1 MTERVPDLLVEK
13 LVLGELSDAQA
24 ASVRERLGDEADER
38 IGAIKRSNA
47 EILEHHTPAQMAA
60 MVQKRLEG
68 HQEGAGRKVR
78 GWWYALPT
86 LAAAAGV
93 LLWVGT
99 RGVEDTATDTLGVDG
114 AGDDGP
120 EVITL
125 KGDARLVIQRRRGGE
140 DLQVVDGDSVRAGD
154 LLQVSYHSGGAAQ
167 GVIVSLDGAGVVT
180 LHHPAANDAAAAL
193 AGAGT
198 VALPNSYE
206 LDDAPGY
213 ERFFFVTG
221 DDLDVDV
228 VMRATDALGK
238 SGQGQ
243 TGQLELGG
251 DWAQSSVLL
260 TRD

>member
-13 LVLGELSDAQA
+13 LVLGELSAAEA
-24 ASVRERLGDEADER
+24 ASVRERLGDEAEER
-38 IGAIKRSNA
+38 ITTIERSNE
-47 EILEHHTPAQMAA
+47 EILAQHSPGQMAA

-68 HQEGAGRKVR
+68 HQEGAGRTGR
-78 GWWYALPT
+78 TWWYALPT

-99 RGVEDTATDTLGVDG
+99 RGVEEAATDTVGMESG
-114 AGDDGP
+114 EGDGP

-125 KGDARLVIQRRRGGE
+125 KGDARLVIQRRRGSE
-140 DLQVVDGDSVRAGD
+140 DVQVVDGDSVRAGD
-154 LLQVSYHSGGAAQ
+154 LLQVSYHAGGAAQ

-180 LHHPAANDAAAAL
+180 LHHPTSSEGATQL
-193 AGAGT
+193 GAGGA
-198 VALPNSYE
+198 VSLPNAYE

-221 DDLDVDV
+221 EDLDVDA
-228 VMRATDALGK
+228 VMKAVDELGK

-243 TGQLELGG
+243 DGQLELSG

-260 TRD
+260 TKN